1 MKHQKDPKYL
11 LRCFNSGKKVC
22 EELHT
27 NLCPVLPK
35 VKSLLQRHLRAAGN
49 QPIRWCHFSS
59 FSTFTNGKK
68 NYLKLGKDEVCFA
81 AHLTNCQIRKF
92 LTLAVE
98 TKEQHSYQKI
108 FTLHCSCTRN
118 PKVWGSIPRGSVIFF
133 LCPTLVVR
141 RIEHGSTLS
150 NNMYSPSERVKS
162 TAIQSIPLTGVLS
175 AISTLRQVR

>member
-1 MKHQKDPKYL
+1 MIFDKAVRSRLKVVKIAPLHLSFYHPQPMSILYSLTPFLTCRVYLSRHTESYNVMKHQKDPKYL

-68 NYLKLGKDEVCFA
+68 I
-81 AHLTNCQIRKF
+81 T
-92 LTLAVE
+92 
-98 TKEQHSYQKI
+98 
-108 FTLHCSCTRN
+108 
-118 PKVWGSIPRGSVIFF
+118 
-133 LCPTLVVR
+133 
-141 RIEHGSTLS
+141 
-150 NNMYSPSERVKS
+150 
-162 TAIQSIPLTGVLS
+162 
-175 AISTLRQVR
+175 